1 MDAKKEEW
9 LRANLRVV
17 LFTGNYNY
25 IRDGVAVTLNK
36 LVAFL
41 ESRGIDV
48 VVVTPT
54 TQTPAFEPC
63 GRMIS
68 VPSIPAPGRGEYRG
82 AIGLPRSVRRQID
95 AFAPTLFH
103 VAVPDMLGFRAL
115 QFARRRGVPAVASY
129 HTRYQT
135 YFRYYGLGL
144 LEPLWRRYTAF
155 FYGRCRQLY
164 VPSEA
169 IGDVLKSEGVRTE
182 IRVWSRGVDAER
194 YHPRNRSDAW
204 RKEIGVGDEV
214 LVTYVGR
221 LVREKN
227 MAGLTRAFAALNAE
241 GSGCRTIIVGDGPEE
256 KKVRAALPGT
266 IFTGF
271 LYDADLARAYAS
283 SDLFFFPST
292 TETFGNVTAEAMASG
307 LPAVCADA
315 PNSRSLVIPGETG
328 LLVDPGKTENFVGPL
343 MALAS
348 DAGLR
353 QRMAAAART
362 HVVENFGTDGVMRR
376 ILDYYY
382 DALNERA
389 QSRPEEAA
397 RASRSSPRADGG
409 KA

>member
-9 LRANLRVV
+9 LRANLRIV

-41 ESRGIDV
+41 EANGIEV
-48 VVVTPT
+48 VVVAPT
-54 TQTPAFEPC
+54 TRTPAFEPC
-63 GRMIS
+63 GRVIS

-82 AIGLPRSVRRQID
+82 AIGLPRRVRREIE

-103 VAVPDMLGFRAL
+103 VAVPDILGFRSL
-115 QFARRRGVPAVASY
+115 QFARRLGLPAVASY

-135 YFRYYGLGL
+135 YFRYYGLGF
-144 LEPLWRRYTAF
+144 LEPLWRRYTAY

-164 VPSEA
+164 VPSQA
-169 IGDVLKSEGVRTE
+169 IGDVLRQEGVTTD
-182 IRVWSRGVDAER
+182 IRVWSRGVDADR

-204 RKEIGVGDEV
+204 REQLGVGGQV

-227 MAGLTRAFAALNAE
+227 MAGLTRAFSALNAE
-241 GSGCRTIIVGDGPEE
+241 GSGCRTMIVGNGPEE

-266 IFTGF
+266 IFPGF
-271 LYDADLARAYAS
+271 LYDDDLARAYAS
-283 SDLFFFPST
+283 SDIFFFPSV

-315 PNSRSLVIPGETG
+315 PNSQSLVIPGETG
-328 LLVDPGKTENFVGPL
+328 MLVESSQPDNFIEPLKMLAGDP
-343 MALAS
+343 
-348 DAGLR
+348 DLR
-353 QRMAAAART
+353 RRMGDAARS
-362 HVVENFGTDGVMRR
+362 HVVENFATANVMRR
-376 ILDYYY
+376 ILDYYH
-382 DALNERA
+382 DALTGP
-389 QSRPEEAA
+389 QRPQEQ
-397 RASRSSPRADGG
+397 P
-409 KA
+409 